1 MYKTV
6 MMADL
11 ERAMKKGNVHI
22 LDVREPDEYAL
33 GHIPGAILAP
43 TSEFIDHM
51 NKVEMDK
58 HYYVVCHSGNRSQ
71 AVSAYLGKQGY
82 HVTNV
87 MGGMS
92 VYRGQKAFG
101 LK

>member
-1 MYKTV
+1 
-6 MMADL
+6 MMNDL
-11 ERAMKKGNVHI
+11 EQAMKKGPILV
-22 LDVREPDEYAL
+22 LDVREIEEYEQ

-43 TSEFIDHM
+43 LSQFMDHLTKIDM
-51 NKVEMDK
+51 SK

-71 AVSAYLGKQGY
+71 AVADYLGKQGY
-82 HVTNV
+82 QVTNV

-92 VYRGQKAFG
+92 MYRGQTTLG

>member
-1 MYKTV
+1 
-6 MMADL
+6 MMNDL
-11 ERAMKKGNVHI
+11 EQAMKKEPILV
-22 LDVREPDEYAL
+22 LDVREIEEYEQ

-43 TSEFIDHM
+43 LSEFM
-51 NKVEMDK
+51 NHLTKLEMTK

-71 AVSAYLGKQGY
+71 AVADYLGKQGY
-82 HVTNV
+82 QVTNV

-92 VYRGQKAFG
+92 TYRGQIATG